1 MHSGSSFVT
10 FMQAL
15 MTFEDD
21 KLSEAMKALHETE
34 KVCETSNGFMKSV
47 KRKFKKKKKS
57 EVKTSILFCCT
68 CFCVATVNSN

>member
-34 KVCETSNGFMKSV
+34 KVCETGNGFMKSV
-47 KRKFKKKKKS
+47 KRKFRKKKKS
-57 EVKTSILFCCT
+57 EVRTGLLFP
-68 CFCVATVNSN
+68 CVY